1 MNVSFLGA
9 DLKLVPFVYPSSIT
23 LLSVMGTVEVNTISK
38 KLLQTDSIL
47 NVLFEGQKHNK
58 ILNTDWKS

>member
-1 MNVSFLGA
+1 MV
-9 DLKLVPFVYPSSIT
+9 
-23 LLSVMGTVEVNTISK
+23 TVEVNTFSK

-58 ILNTDWKS
+58 ILNVDLKS